1 MRRRASFEGLLSG
14 LSSVGTLW
22 IFGLMVIINADVVG
36 RTAFNSPIKGVAEF
50 VTLSIV
56 GIIFLQLAHCLRSGR
71 MTRADGF
78 LNSVK
83 RRSAAAGYAMEAL
96 FSLAGAAVFA
106 ALFYGS
112 TPFLLRAWGSGEY
125 AGVEGYITFP
135 TWPVR
140 LVILVGAALA
150 CLQYLLFAWR
160 DLLIALGRA
169 PAPALGDEVGE
180 PGEPI
185 A

>member
-1 MRRRASFEGLLSG
+1 MIRRASFEGLLSG

-22 IFGLMVIINADVVG
+22 IFVLMVIINADVVG
-36 RTAFNSPIKGVAEF
+36 RSALTRPIPGVAEF

-56 GIIFLQLAHCLRSGR
+56 GILFLQIGHCLRSGR

-83 RRSAAAGYAMEAL
+83 RRWRSAGFGMEAA
-96 FSLAGAAVFA
+96 FALAGAAIFA
-106 ALFYGS
+106 VLFYGS
-112 TPFLLRAWGSGEY
+112 YPYLLRSWTSGEY
-125 AGVEGYITFP
+125 AGVEGYVTFP
-135 TWPVR
+135 IWPVR
-140 LVILVGAALA
+140 LIILIGSALG

-160 DLLIALGRA
+160 DLLIALGRRA
-169 PAPALGDEVGE
+169 PETE
-180 PGEPI
+180 PEQGSDAI